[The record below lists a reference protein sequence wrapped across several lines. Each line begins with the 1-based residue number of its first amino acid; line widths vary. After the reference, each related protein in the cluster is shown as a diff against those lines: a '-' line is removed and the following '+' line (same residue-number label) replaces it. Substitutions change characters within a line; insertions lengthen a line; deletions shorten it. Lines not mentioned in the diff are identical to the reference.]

1 MGALHVICGDDDFA
15 RKERARRCVEA
26 LLDGDIEGKKAILS
40 WDGSLGYVDGGS
52 AATSDCS
59 QWTVAGVAKPQNYS
73 FEVDTAN
80 KCIWLK
86 NNKPGLIL
94 IVR

>member
-1 MGALHVICGDDDFA
+1 MLGSEPVTRSSPPFATNDALFPV
-15 RKERARRCVEA
+15 V
-26 LLDGDIEGKKAILS
+26 LDGDIEGKKAILS